1 MLGPPV
7 TVLEQ
12 HGISLFL
19 NSFPAKIVLVR
30 ERMQTFANFALYVSV
45 WRSNW
50 PLFSQS
56 DHFQKGLHCCH

>member
-12 HGISLFL
+12 HGVSLFPKG
-19 NSFPAKIVLVR
+19 FPVKNVLVR

-45 WRSNW
+45 
-50 PLFSQS
+50 
-56 DHFQKGLHCCH
+56 